1 MRDRAPVH
9 PERHL
14 GTPLQEQPDRFTV
27 FWILAVL
34 LRHRR
39 MLLIVPAVTLA
50 IALPV
55 LLILGRTYR
64 ADSTFKPQ
72 VSEGTTSQL
81 SGLAAQFGF
90 PLPGASLGDPVKY
103 YSEIAMSREI
113 SEQVINSRY
122 RVHTGD
128 APGDTLVGT
137 YIDLYKI
144 RKRTPQAQMRAA
156 LTKLRNQVIVTN
168 NREAGLVYI
177 RTLAKWPE
185 LATQMNRRIIDLL
198 DEGNQGRRQS
208 QAAAERRFVEGRV
221 EETRRQLDA
230 AESEVARFLQANR
243 RYQDSPM
250 LALEYARLQ
259 RQVELRHQIYT
270 TLSLSYEQARIDE
283 VRNTPLLILIDSPEG
298 SSRPHG
304 SLWKDAIIWF
314 LIGCVLAILGAMASE
329 YLAGRRQA
337 GAPDFTEFRREA
349 SAVLRG
355 LGLGRRRAGGQG

>member
-9 PERHL
+9 PERHV
-14 GTPLQEQPDRFTV
+14 GTPLQDQRDSFTV

-39 MLLIVPAVTLA
+39 MLLIVPAAILA

-90 PLPGASLGDPVKY
+90 ALPGAAIGDPVKY
-103 YSEIAMSREI
+103 YSEIATSREI
-113 SEQVINSRY
+113 SEQVINTRY
-122 RVHTGD
+122 RVRTGD

-144 RKRTPQAQMRAA
+144 RKRTPQAQMRSA

-185 LATQMNRRIIDLL
+185 LATQINRRLIDLL
-198 DEGNQGRRQS
+198 DAGNQERRQS
-208 QAAAERRFVEGRV
+208 QAAAERRFVEGRL
-221 EETRRQLDA
+221 EETRKALEA

-250 LALEYARLQ
+250 LMLEYARLQ
-259 RQVELRHQIYT
+259 RRVELRHQVYT
-270 TLSLSYEQARIDE
+270 TLSLSYEQASIDE

-298 SSRPHG
+298 SARPYG
-304 SLWKDAIIWF
+304 SLGKDAFIWF
-314 LIGCVLAILGAMASE
+314 LIGCVLAILGAMTAE

-337 GAPDFTEFRREA
+337 EEPDFTEFRREA
-349 SAVLRG
+349 SAALRG
-355 LGLGRRRAGGQG
+355 LGLGRRTRGQG